1 MRRVMLLRHAKTE
14 KTSATGQD
22 LDRRL
27 DERGRTEAPEMGRY
41 MWRNNLIPDVAL
53 VSPATRTR
61 ESALLVTA
69 QFAPEPALIQIADLY
84 AASAD
89 KLLRIVREEAPGRA
103 KSLVIIGHN
112 PGLHEFALKLAA
124 LDDAKAAALEEN
136 FPTAGL
142 AVFDFAVDNWVN
154 IAPHTGRLERFVSPR
169 LLREETD

>member
-27 DERGRTEAPEMGRY
+27 DERGRIEAPEMGRY
-41 MWRNNLIPDVAL
+41 MWRNNLVPDVAL

-84 AASAD
+84 AASAGE
-89 KLLRIVREEAPGRA
+89 LLRIVREEAPARA
-103 KSLVIIGHN
+103 NSLVIIGHN

-124 LDDAKAAALEEN
+124 LDDPKAVAIEEN

-142 AVFDFAVDNWVN
+142 AVLDFAVDNWEK
-154 IAPHTGRLERFVSPR
+154 IAPHAGRLERFVSPR